1 MRLARARVK
10 VRLRL
15 IARSS
20 YQLLESGRFL
30 LKWMHCFYQQFS
42 PKKSFELHCIRDLPT
57 KLMQHIVDCSLL
69 LVLLSRP
76 QTQVYSGLNFDEFGQ
91 TVSLGGLFAV
101 SKQ

>member
-1 MRLARARVK
+1 
-10 VRLRL
+10 
-15 IARSS
+15 
-20 YQLLESGRFL
+20 
-30 LKWMHCFYQQFS
+30 
-42 PKKSFELHCIRDLPT
+42 
-57 KLMQHIVDCSLL
+57 MQHIVDCSLL